1 MARYA
6 ISEKGAES
14 LKNLGKSILTTC
26 NDIMATSKKLETI
39 VVGLDDGLGI
49 YSGYILELVKKN
61 QSMLLENKSDF
72 EGLAQR
78 LNSQGDEILSLLG
91 FDTGGG
97 TTQSGA
103 ANMSQNKG
111 TSSNSSSAKDSYGT
125 FLASNGYAR
134 NVGFGNLDE
143 RTAKDMAMA
152 IAETKELFPGLD
164 LQFVGSLQA
173 RNDGIRE
180 SLTNMYMDAYKK
192 HYPSASE
199 NDLLPVVQQ
208 QVEEDMMGFIPQD
221 GTIAQSLFVGSP
233 AGAQEWLYSNF
244 NGITI
249 NEAYGSDYDHF
260 VQVKQDDV
268 NAGWKPQNCNTPKAT
283 VDHELGHQIAKLVD
297 AHNDPDIQEL
307 YNRFVALDSNKQS
320 SVLSGYAATNIHE
333 FIAESW
339 SEYRN
344 NPNCRDCAKFVSERM
359 LDLYNSNPNVKR
371 KTLRR

>member
-1 MARYA
+1 MVPA
-6 ISEKGAES
+6 
-14 LKNLGKSILTTC
+14 
-26 NDIMATSKKLETI
+26 
-39 VVGLDDGLGI
+39 
-49 YSGYILELVKKN
+49 
-61 QSMLLENKSDF
+61 
-72 EGLAQR
+72 
-78 LNSQGDEILSLLG
+78 
-91 FDTGGG
+91 
-97 TTQSGA
+97 
-103 ANMSQNKG
+103 
-111 TSSNSSSAKDSYGT
+111 
-125 FLASNGYAR
+125 
-134 NVGFGNLDE
+134 
-143 RTAKDMAMA
+143 TAKDMAMA

-173 RNDGIRE
+173 RNDGIRD

-199 NDLLPVVQQ
+199 TDLLPVIQQ

-233 AGAQEWLYSNF
+233 SGAQEWLYSNF

-249 NEAYGSDYDHF
+249 NEAYGSDYNHF

-307 YNRFVALDSNKQS
+307 YNRFSALDSDKQS